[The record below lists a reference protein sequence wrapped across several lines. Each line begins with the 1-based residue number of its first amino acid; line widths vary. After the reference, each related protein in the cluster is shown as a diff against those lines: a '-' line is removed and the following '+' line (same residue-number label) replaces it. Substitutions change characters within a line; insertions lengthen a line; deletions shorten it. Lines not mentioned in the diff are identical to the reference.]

1 MAEFKQVN
9 EKVVST
15 VMRGETIYARQ
26 GAMLAFTGNVAFARS
41 FLGNGG
47 VTNLAMRAATN
58 EGIALMSAIGNGE
71 VYYGQAGRCVTVVKL
86 QGQMLCVES
95 SNVLAF
101 DGGLRAGT
109 MFLGARGLGSV
120 VSGMAAGQGLFTSTF
135 EGNGDVAI
143 LSDGDAIALAVT
155 SDRPLCVD
163 PQAYIGHLGQLS
175 STIVTDVSWKNLVG
189 QTSGESYQMKFTG
202 NGTVYIQAS
211 ER

>member
-15 VMRGETIYARQ
+15 VVRGETIYARQ
-26 GAMLAFTGNVAFARS
+26 GSMLAFTGHVAFARS

-58 EGIALMSAIGNGE
+58 EGIALMSASGNGE
-71 VYYGQAGRCVTVVKL
+71 IYYGQSGRFVTVVKL

-109 MFLGARGLGSV
+109 MFLGSRGLGGV

-135 EGNGDVAI
+135 EGKGDVAI
-143 LSDGDAIALAVT
+143 LSDGDAIALEVT
-155 SDRPLCVD
+155 NDRPLCVD
-163 PQAYIGHLGQLS
+163 PQAYIGHIGQIS
-175 STIVTDVSWKNLVG
+175 STIVTDVSWKNLIG
-189 QTSGESYQMKFTG
+189 QASGESYQMKFSG